1 MKILIFLKGGKDIL
15 ICSSRKGELYNCN
28 RKLRNVFLA
37 AYLCGRYYF
46 GRFQV
51 SKQSN
56 FMNIFQGDRFLL
68 DWYTCW
74 FKKTHTCARCHG
86 DYSKWNKQL
95 HELGLAHFDCRFFLY
110 VRAGILIKKPVLDN
124 KFLGIF

>member
-1 MKILIFLKGGKDIL
+1 MHLAGIGFLKAKERKILIFLKGEKDIL
-15 ICSSRKGELYNCN
+15 IFSSRKGELYNCN
-28 RKLRNVFLA
+28 CKLRNVFLA

-56 FMNIFQGDRFLL
+56 CMNIFQGDRFLL

-74 FKKTHTCARCHG
+74 FKKIHTC
-86 DYSKWNKQL
+86 KWPD
-95 HELGLAHFDCRFFLY
+95 AM
-110 VRAGILIKKPVLDN
+110 VIILNEIN
-124 KFLGIF
+124 NFMSWG